1 MESGSDPSVF
11 EDRLLYKLG
20 LFTHDRAKM
29 VLAVGLVFTLGLAS
43 MMVLVEPDWAES
55 FGEGDL
61 ESSEVFRSLGAD
73 FGDPEAEN
81 TETFYI
87 LVHHPNGSP
96 SDTDIVAAVNN
107 VVANLEDDGTVK
119 VVRAWEVDVA
129 NRSAHVSD
137 DGEWSRSSVQI
148 TQGRSEA
155 KALLKEHWKDMEQAI
170 YDADMHLEDEGDV
183 TV

>member
-43 MMVLVEPDWAES
+43 MMVFVEPDWAES

-73 FGDPEAEN
+73 FGDPDAEN

-87 LVHHPNGSP
+87 LVHHPN
-96 SDTDIVAAVNN
+96 
-107 VVANLEDDGTVK
+107 
-119 VVRAWEVDVA
+119 
-129 NRSAHVSD
+129 
-137 DGEWSRSSVQI
+137 
-148 TQGRSEA
+148 
-155 KALLKEHWKDMEQAI
+155 
-170 YDADMHLEDEGDV
+170 
-183 TV
+183 